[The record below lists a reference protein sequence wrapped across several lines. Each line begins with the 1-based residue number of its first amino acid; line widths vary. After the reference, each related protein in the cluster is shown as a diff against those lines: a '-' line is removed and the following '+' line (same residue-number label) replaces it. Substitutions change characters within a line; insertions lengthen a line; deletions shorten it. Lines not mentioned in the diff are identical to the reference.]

1 MVVFDFLI
9 LLAEASKRM
18 EISFPMGQVKTNPYI
33 LGGIEKKRIKNRGL
47 GAGPKKGSQVT
58 MVTKTFW
65 G

>member
-1 MVVFDFLI
+1 M
-9 LLAEASKRM
+9 AEASKRM

-33 LGGIEKKRIKNRGL
+33 LGGIKKINKNRGL
-47 GAGPKKGSQVT
+47 GAGPKKGSQET